1 MLLALAVAV
10 LVSCGQTSTQIQ
22 PVPAA
27 GPVSSDGSG
36 HILVATELIEI
47 KVFQEPDLSTV
58 NRIPDDGRITMPM
71 IGEIAIAGMS
81 VQDATSLIRQRLE
94 ARFVAH
100 PQVSLTVTERAR
112 KLFTILGQV
121 NRAGTYK
128 FPDRES
134 LNLIQAIG
142 IAGGYTPIADPTR
155 ITLKRVLQGRPSVLK
170 LDARRMASDSSN
182 PVEIESGDIITVG
195 ERLF

>member
-1 MLLALAVAV
+1 MLPALAIAV
-10 LVSCGQTSTQIQ
+10 LVSCSQTPTEIQ
-22 PVPAA
+22 PVPTA

-36 HILVATELIEI
+36 HILVPTELIEI
-47 KVFQEPDLSTV
+47 KVFQEPELFTV
-58 NRIPDDGRITMPM
+58 TRIPDDGRITMPM